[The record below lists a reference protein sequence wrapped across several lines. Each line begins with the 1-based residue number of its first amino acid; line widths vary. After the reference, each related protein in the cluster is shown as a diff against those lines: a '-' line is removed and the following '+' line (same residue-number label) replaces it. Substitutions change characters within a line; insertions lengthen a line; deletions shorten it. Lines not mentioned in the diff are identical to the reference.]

1 MGEVGLLK
9 GDLQQSTG
17 YVNTTVVEACIPK
30 MKIASPSNGLRER
43 CSQHNELQGDHQ
55 WIVAHMT

>member
-1 MGEVGLLK
+1 MGGEGSLWA

-30 MKIASPSNGLRER
+30 MKIASPTSGLREA
-43 CSQHNELQGDHQ
+43 Q
-55 WIVAHMT
+55 

>member
-30 MKIASPSNGLRER
+30 MKIASPTNGLREMQ
-43 CSQHNELQGDHQ
+43 S
-55 WIVAHMT
+55 A